1 MNQSFILEATEA
13 GDPAVDAAAF
23 RRCLGQFGTGVTV
36 VTACSSATLV
46 GMTANSFSSVSLDP
60 PLILWSA
67 KVGSPSFAAFDSASH
82 FAVNV
87 LARDQVNL
95 SKHFGKSGPDKF
107 DSIEWEPGAGG
118 APILKGAIASFE
130 CRRVASHPG
139 GDHRIFVGQVER
151 FARYER
157 EALLFAQG
165 RYSVAAE
172 HPEATSASSAPS
184 DQPIGPMNAFLTS
197 LLYRAHGSLSE
208 ALEEGRR
215 AEGLTLLQTRLMSTI
230 ETLPGKTLDELL
242 PYLYLGANAARGT
255 LDQLKSM
262 AIVAET
268 AEGGLSLTPHG
279 TERNKALLARARA
292 IEERNLLGLSK
303 ADIASCR
310 RILRHLIG
318 HGEAKALSSRQMRTA
333 AAE

>member
-1 MNQSFILEATEA
+1 MSQSFILEAIEA
-13 GDPAVDAAAF
+13 GDPALDAAAF

-36 VTACSSATLV
+36 ITACSNATLV

-60 PLILWSA
+60 PLVLWSA
-67 KVGSPSFAAFDSASH
+67 KVGSPSFIAFDTASH

-87 LARDQVNL
+87 LARDQVQL

-107 DSIEWEPGAGG
+107 DNIEWEPGSGG

-151 FARYER
+151 FARYDR

-165 RYSVAAE
+165 RYSIAAE
-172 HPEATSASSAPS
+172 HPEAASAPPTHS
-184 DQPIGPMNAFLTS
+184 DQPVGPMNEFLTS
-197 LLYRAHGSLSE
+197 LLYRAHGALSE

-230 ETLPGKTLDELL
+230 ETLPGKTLEELL
-242 PYLYLGANAARGT
+242 PHLYLGSNAAQGT

-262 AIVAET
+262 AIVEST
-268 AEGGLSLTPHG
+268 SEGGLFLSPYG
-279 TERNKALLARARA
+279 VERNKALLARARA
-292 IEERNLLGLSK
+292 IEERNLLGLPK
-303 ADIASCR
+303 AEIASCR
-310 RILRHLIG
+310 RALSYLIAR
-318 HGEAKALSSRQMRTA
+318 GEANSLSGNQVCTS